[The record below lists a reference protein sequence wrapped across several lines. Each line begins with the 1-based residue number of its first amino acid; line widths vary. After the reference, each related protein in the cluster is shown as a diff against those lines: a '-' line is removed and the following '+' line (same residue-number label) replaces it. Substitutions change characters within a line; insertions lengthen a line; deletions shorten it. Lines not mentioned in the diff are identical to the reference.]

1 MGRLKKAF
9 PQQVTG
15 VKDSSGEWSNAEALL
30 KHHGDLHILIGDE
43 RLLARAMTL
52 GASGAISGML
62 NVIPDLMQ
70 PLLDGIEEPRVN
82 AMVEAVLAHP
92 VTAAVKALVGLRRND
107 PGAWSRMRAPLASLS
122 EADVR
127 KLGAAIDAIRGKRAA

>member
-1 MGRLKKAF
+1 MGRLKTAF

-15 VKDSSGEWSNAEALL
+15 VKDSSGDWSNAEALL

-62 NVIPDLMQ
+62 RSRGSMP
-70 PLLDGIEEPRVN
+70 
-82 AMVEAVLAHP
+82 
-92 VTAAVKALVGLRRND
+92 
-107 PGAWSRMRAPLASLS
+107 WSRS
-122 EADVR
+122 
-127 KLGAAIDAIRGKRAA
+127 